1 MSSIP
6 PALRLLPHLLLAA
19 LLLDLAGCALLRPKA
34 AGLSPPAAPVA
45 QTSETQAETQ
55 GNAIDAALGRSA
67 AGIATVTPEVRSIAA
82 KGAIATIPYEAIASF
97 LSKPLLISPTELRST
112 ARISVLRD
120 DHVAVGAPHV
130 VHIKGLTQAGAGRYA
145 VVRAG
150 EALLDPQS
158 HKLLGYLGIPIG
170 TVQVQQTAALSEGR
184 LVESRREAQA
194 GDLVFPDD
202 GNIRLDFTPEP
213 APPGVAGEI
222 IAVIDGVSMIGQYQ
236 VVAVNR
242 GSEHGLLPG
251 HLLQIRS
258 PEAAVGT
265 LMVFKIYPKLSYA
278 LTLRLLAPVRVAYPV
293 VSP

>member
-1 MSSIP
+1 MPSMPS
-6 PALRLLPHLLLAA
+6 ALRPLPNLLLAA
-19 LLLDLAGCALLRPKA
+19 LLLGLTGCALLHPKA
-34 AGLSPPAAPVA
+34 ASLPTPAAPVA
-45 QTSETQAETQ
+45 QTTAAPAEAQ
-55 GNAIDAALGRSA
+55 GNAIDTAVNRSA
-67 AGIATVTPEVRSIAA
+67 EDIATVLPEVRSAA
-82 KGAIATIPYEAIASF
+82 AGAIATIPYEAIASF
-97 LSKPLLISPTELRST
+97 LSKPLLISPTELRSA
-112 ARISVLRD
+112 ARISLLRD

-130 VHIKGLTQAGAGRYA
+130 VHIKGLAQAGAGRYA

-150 EALLDPQS
+150 EPLRDPQS
-158 HKLLGYLGIPIG
+158 RKLLGYLGIPIG
-170 TVQVQQTAALSEGR
+170 TVQVEQTAALSEGR

-194 GDLVFPDD
+194 DDLVFPDE
-202 GNIRLDFTPEP
+202 GNIRQDFTPAP
-213 APPGVAGEI
+213 APAGVAGEI

-265 LMVFKIYPKLSYA
+265 LMVFRIYPKLSYA
-278 LTLRLLAPVRVAYPV
+278 LTLRLLAPVRIAYPV

>member
-1 MSSIP
+1 MPSIP
-6 PALRLLPHLLLAA
+6 PVLRPLPNLLLAA
-19 LLLDLAGCALLRPKA
+19 LLLGLTGCALLHRKA
-34 AGLSPPAAPVA
+34 ANLPTPAAPVA
-45 QTSETQAETQ
+45 QTTDAPAQAQ
-55 GNAIDAALGRSA
+55 GNAIDTAVGRSA
-67 AGIATVTPEVRSIAA
+67 AGIVTVLPEVRSVAA
-82 KGAIATIPYEAIASF
+82 AGTIATIPYDAIASF
-97 LSKPLLISPTELRST
+97 LSKPLLISPTELRSA

-130 VHIKGLTQAGAGRYA
+130 VHIKGLAQAGAGRYA

-150 EALLDPQS
+150 EPLLDPQS

-170 TVQVQQTAALSEGR
+170 TVQVEQTAALSEGR

-194 GDLVFPDD
+194 DDLVFPDD
-202 GNIRLDFTPEP
+202 GNIRQDFTPEP

-278 LTLRLLAPVRVAYPV
+278 LTLRLLAPVRIAYPV

>member
-1 MSSIP
+1 MPSMPS
-6 PALRLLPHLLLAA
+6 ALRPLPNLLLPA
-19 LLLDLAGCALLRPKA
+19 LLLGLTGCALLHPKVVS
-34 AGLSPPAAPVA
+34 LPTPAAPVA
-45 QTSETQAETQ
+45 QTAAAPAEAQ
-55 GNAIDAALGRSA
+55 GNAIDTAVNRSA
-67 AGIATVTPEVRSIAA
+67 AGIATVLPEVRSAA
-82 KGAIATIPYEAIASF
+82 AGASATIPYEAIASF
-97 LSKPLLISPTELRST
+97 LSKPLLISPTELRSA
-112 ARISVLRD
+112 ARISLLRD
-120 DHVAVGAPHV
+120 DHVAVGAPHL
-130 VHIKGLTQAGAGRYA
+130 VHIKGLAQAGAGRYA

-150 EALLDPQS
+150 EPLRDPQS
-158 HKLLGYLGIPIG
+158 RNLLGYLGIPIG
-170 TVQVQQTAALSEGR
+170 TVQVEQTAALSEGR

-194 GDLVFPDD
+194 DDLVFPDE
-202 GNIRLDFTPEP
+202 GNIRQDFTPAP

-278 LTLRLLAPVRVAYPV
+278 LTLRLLAPVRIAYPV

>member
-1 MSSIP
+1 MPSMPS
-6 PALRLLPHLLLAA
+6 ALRPLPNLLLPA
-19 LLLDLAGCALLRPKA
+19 LLLGLTGCALLHPKVVS
-34 AGLSPPAAPVA
+34 LPTPAAPVA
-45 QTSETQAETQ
+45 QTAAAPAEAQ
-55 GNAIDAALGRSA
+55 GNAIDTAVNRSA
-67 AGIATVTPEVRSIAA
+67 EDIATVLPEVRSAA
-82 KGAIATIPYEAIASF
+82 AGAIATIPYEAIASF
-97 LSKPLLISPTELRST
+97 LSKPLLISPTELRSA
-112 ARISVLRD
+112 ARISLLRD
-120 DHVAVGAPHV
+120 DHVAVGAPHL
-130 VHIKGLTQAGAGRYA
+130 VHIKGLAQAGAGRYA

-150 EALLDPQS
+150 EPLRDPQS
-158 HKLLGYLGIPIG
+158 RKLLGYLGIPIG
-170 TVQVQQTAALSEGR
+170 TVQVEQTAALSEGR

-194 GDLVFPDD
+194 DDLVFPDE
-202 GNIRLDFTPEP
+202 GNIRQDFTPAP

-278 LTLRLLAPVRVAYPV
+278 LTLRLLAPVRIAYPV